1 MVSTKQ
7 ASNKVQNK
15 QSNQAIKS
23 NNNYGKSKYDNDSSS
38 GAWNAFS

>member
-7 ASNKVQNK
+7 ARNKVKNK
-15 QSNQAIKS
+15 QSLKT
-23 NNNYGKSKYDNDSSS
+23 NNKYGKSKYDNDSSS

>member
-15 QSNQAIKS
+15 QSIKT

>member
-7 ASNKVQNK
+7 ASKKVHNK
-15 QSNQAIKS
+15 QSKKT

>member
-15 QSNQAIKS
+15 QSNKT

-38 GAWNAFS
+38 GAGYAFS